1 MGAGKKWELYYAL
14 DYRALSNRGVL
25 NQRMKALWRS
35 KLPMKIKVF
44 MWLTFQD
51 RLPSGAVLKKR
62 NWKGDGRCVV
72 CKVPETRDHIFFQC
86 PLARFV

>member
-14 DYRALSNRGVL
+14 DV
-25 NQRMKALWRS
+25 QS